1 MKITIEVKGC
11 HECPYLKR
19 GRTYGND
26 GRDGEIVYYCVKGAF
41 GKKLTGIYE
50 GYTEGL
56 HHIPSHIPT
65 NCPCNK

>member
-41 GKKLTGIYE
+41 GKILTGIYE
-50 GYTEGL
+50 GYTEGPSFKPFY
-56 HHIPSHIPT
+56 IPH
-65 NCPCNK
+65 NCPYNK

>member
-19 GRTYGND
+19 DRTYGND

-41 GKKLTGIYE
+41 GKK
-50 GYTEGL
+50 
-56 HHIPSHIPT
+56 
-65 NCPCNK
+65 